1 MKGEQ
6 GQERLS
12 KRLNA
17 LDYIIWKQGEGGHD
31 SLHGRPQSSHD
42 PVAGLKMILLAH
54 DEHPGL
60 TTYLFFFHTKGE
72 FEIEFLHVYV
82 TYYKQS
88 FL

>member
-42 PVAGLKMILLAH
+42 PVAGLTMILLAH

-60 TTYLFFFHTKGE
+60 TTYLFFFTPRVNLKLN
-72 FEIEFLHVYV
+72 FCMFM
-82 TYYKQS
+82 
-88 FL
+88 